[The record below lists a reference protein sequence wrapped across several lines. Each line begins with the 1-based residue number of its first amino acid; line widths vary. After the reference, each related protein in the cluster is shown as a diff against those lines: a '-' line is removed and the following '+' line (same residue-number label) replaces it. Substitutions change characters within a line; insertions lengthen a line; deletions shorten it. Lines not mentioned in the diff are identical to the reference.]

1 MNKKYMYLALVL
13 FCVACGNKT
22 KDVDAELKAE
32 ADRVNA
38 VVDQIESGEEPEG
51 FVETD
56 NTYIWEK
63 GYLKNEFGEE
73 DKSSPFIKTTFS
85 GEGVRGEAEIEFLF
99 SKTNGL
105 ILTIYGCNYAKYH
118 DCVIKVKLGENV
130 DQLIPT
136 DVDGTSILFQ
146 DMGQIRKIIELLE
159 CGEEFKLSILM
170 KTGYT
175 DMNSSFL
182 FSIYGNTDVKKAL
195 ASIGIELGY
204 DGNYDYHGEA
214 PDEENYFDPTTLD
227 EQTLMNRVIDESE

>member
-1 MNKKYMYLALVL
+1 MNKNYLYLALVL

-22 KDVDAELKAE
+22 KDVDAELEAE
-32 ADRVNA
+32 ADEVNA

-51 FVETD
+51 FVET
-56 NTYIWEK
+56 NNPHNWEK

-73 DKSSPFIKTTFS
+73 VKSSPFIKRTFS

-99 SKTNGL
+99 SKTKGL

-118 DCVIKVKLGENV
+118 GCVIKVKLGENV

-146 DMGQIRKIIELLE
+146 DMEQIRKIIELLE

-170 KTGYT
+170 ETGYT

-182 FSIYGNTDVKKAL
+182 FCIYGNKDVKKAL

-204 DGNYDYHGEA
+204 GGNYDYHGEA
-214 PDEENYFDPTTLD
+214 PDEDGYSDPTT
-227 EQTLMNRVIDESE
+227 SEE

>member
-1 MNKKYMYLALVL
+1 MKRIYLYVMLMLILASS
-13 FCVACGNKT
+13 CGNKT

-73 DKSSPFIKTTFS
+73 VKSSPFIKTTFS

-136 DVDGTSILFQ
+136 DVEDTSILFQ
-146 DMGQIRKIIELLE
+146 DMEQIRKIIELLE

-170 KTGYT
+170 ETGFT

-182 FSIYGNTDVKKAL
+182 FSIYGNKDVKKAL

-204 DGNYDYHGEA
+204 NGNYDYHGEA
-214 PDEENYFDPTTLD
+214 PDEDDYSDPTTLD
-227 EQTLMNRVIDESE
+227 EQTLMNRVIDEE